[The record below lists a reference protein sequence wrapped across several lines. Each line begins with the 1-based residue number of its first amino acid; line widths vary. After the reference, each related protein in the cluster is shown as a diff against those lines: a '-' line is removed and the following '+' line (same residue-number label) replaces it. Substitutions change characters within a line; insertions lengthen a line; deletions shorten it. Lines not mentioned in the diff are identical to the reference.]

1 MKSRAN
7 FFQAA
12 VFSLLAIFLAGC
24 STLGEDPNGGAP
36 AKPGGD
42 ILNVGDQITVVF
54 SDLPPPAIAPF
65 EQHIKDDGTVTL
77 LNNQTFQ
84 AAGKTRGVLEAEI
97 HDRYVP
103 GYYTHLTV
111 TVKQE
116 LRFYYVGGEV
126 SNPSQQPYVGE
137 MTVLKAIASA
147 KGFSIYA
154 NKKKVRLTRA
164 NSHKPII
171 VDCEAAQDDSRLD
184 LPVYPGDKIDV
195 PHSIF

>member
-7 FFQAA
+7 FFQNAIL
-12 VFSLLAIFLAGC
+12 FLLSLCLAGC
-24 STLGEDPNGGAP
+24 GSLGEETNAGAP
-36 AKPGGD
+36 YKPGGD
-42 ILNVGDQITVVF
+42 VLNVGDQITVIF
-54 SDLPPPAIAPF
+54 SDLPLQVAPF
-65 EQHIKDDGTVTL
+65 EQHIRDDGTITL

-84 AAGKTRGVLEAEI
+84 ATGKTRGQLEIEI

-116 LRFYYVGGEV
+116 VRFYYVGGEV
-126 SNPSQQPYVGE
+126 NNPSQQPYVGE

-154 NKKKVRLTRA
+154 NKSKVRLTRA

-171 VDCEAAQDDSRLD
+171 VDCDAALDNPRLD
-184 LPVYPGDKIDV
+184 LPVYPGDSIDV
-195 PHSIF
+195 PHHW